1 MILSIFCLD
10 MFFFILLTTFLNLS
24 RGQFKS
30 LALSYPLYTWTTR
43 RVNTFTTLCL
53 QLGYVKTNTVCNN

>member
-10 MFFFILLTTFLNLS
+10 IFFFIQLFLKNLS
-24 RGQFKS
+24 QGQFKS
-30 LALSYPLYTWTTR
+30 LALSRPLLYTWTTR

-53 QLGYVKTNTVCNN
+53 QLGYVNTSTVCNN